1 MGLDDVKTD
10 ISPRARGPDVNAASL
25 GSRLAL
31 YDDKFVALLCHFRL
45 LLLILNTTH

>member
-25 GSRLAL
+25 GL

-45 LLLILNTTH
+45 SLLILNTTH